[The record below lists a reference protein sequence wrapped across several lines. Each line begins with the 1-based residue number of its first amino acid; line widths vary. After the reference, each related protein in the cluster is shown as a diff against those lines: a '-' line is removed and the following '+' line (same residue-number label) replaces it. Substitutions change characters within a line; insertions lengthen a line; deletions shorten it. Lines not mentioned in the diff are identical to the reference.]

1 MNPQHSSSDNP
12 LETPGAQQMAAW
24 TLRLAQSPGFGRLL
38 AADPHLFALLYASC
52 AAAVT
57 PPEPLAGDDSAAS
70 AADEQLL
77 PTLKDLQRQFG
88 ERTSG
93 RFVRLYLRGTGA
105 FGLIAQ
111 EESAFGD
118 ALRDWAR
125 AAKVEASRFV
135 TPLDDNVDRVA
146 SLLGLTTT
154 EREVLA
160 FQIGRRRPGFLQL
173 FELLM
178 DADRAT
184 AAVLGAALGSSDSE
198 VASALAERGTLA
210 QSGLLSV
217 KERPLGVSGPSHHLS
232 ATLAEPAE
240 GDADLVE
247 RFVKPLL
254 PLPST
259 GSLGRLHEDDRRIL
273 LGVLRGL
280 LPDDRGVHTLVYGP
294 KSVDKRD
301 MMARLLQDEGF
312 RGHAVVTRHVP
323 AGDMPTWTYIAQRHV
338 ERSDTNA
345 VLVVDRAHEALASR
359 PLTGF
364 RFFDFDDDEHVHDDD
379 PERASDEGLTGSRV
393 RCVWITDRA
402 RQLSERNLGA
412 FLFHCEAL
420 PGSRAERRTRVA
432 QVISDFDLSSGLERD
447 LAKYSLLGEQQVRQ
461 AAELARL
468 IVPTEGG
475 EPTSLGGPTSPDEP
489 TSPNERLNA
498 ERERVIKRAVAH
510 SQKVLGRDRTE
521 GLRDSVTSYDLDL
534 LNIAGRFK
542 PRQIIA
548 SLSKRPVGSLCFWGM
563 PGAGKTQL
571 AEHIAV
577 ELDLPIL
584 MRSASELLSMWL
596 GETEQQISKMFA
608 EAQNEGAVLF
618 LDEADSFLRD
628 RTLARA
634 HWEVTQ
640 VNELLQ
646 RMERFE
652 GIFIAATNLMDSLDA
667 AAMRRFTWKLEFGAL
682 RQEQAWSMFCVE
694 SGFDPTAEPERAE
707 ELGQALEAIEDLA
720 PGDFATVKRQ
730 AQMLG
735 EDLSPEAWI
744 EQLAAEAKAKMLGL
758 KRQQLGFA
766 G

>member
-1 MNPQHSSSDNP
+1 MDDRDTQSDNP

-24 TLRLAQSPGFGRLL
+24 TLRLAQSPGFGWLL

-52 AAAVT
+52 AAAVS
-57 PPEPLAGDDSAAS
+57 PPEPLAGESGEAG
-70 AADEQLL
+70 AADEKLL

-93 RFVRLYLRGTGA
+93 RFVRLYLRGSSV
-105 FGLIAQ
+105 FGLIDRDRD
-111 EESAFGD
+111 AFHD
-118 ALRDWAR
+118 ALGEWAR
-125 AAKVEASRFV
+125 TAEVESSRFI
-135 TPLDDNVDRVA
+135 TALDENIDRIA
-146 SLLGLTTT
+146 GLLDLNAT

-160 FQIGRRRPGFLQL
+160 FQIGRVRPGFAQL

-178 DADRAT
+178 GADQAT
-184 AAVLGAALGSSDSE
+184 KAVLGAALAHTESDL
-198 VASALAERGTLA
+198 VSALSEQGVLVR
-210 QSGLLSV
+210 SGLLNV
-217 KERPLGVSGPSHHLS
+217 KERPLRVSGPSSHLI

-240 GDADLVE
+240 DDAALIE
-247 RFVKPLL
+247 RFAKPLT
-254 PLPST
+254 PSPST
-259 GSLGRLHEDDRRIL
+259 GSLGRLHEDDRQIL
-273 LGVLRGL
+273 LGILRKP
-280 LPDDRGVHTLVYGP
+280 LPAGRGVHALVYGP

-301 MMARLLQDEGF
+301 MVARLLQDEAIEA
-312 RGHAVVTRHVP
+312 HAVFTRHVT
-323 AGDMPTWTYIAQRHV
+323 AADMPTWTYIAQRHV
-338 ERSDTNA
+338 ERSSPEA
-345 VLVVDRAHEALASR
+345 VLVVDRAHEALATRSR
-359 PLTGF
+359 SRLHLF
-364 RFFDFDDDEHVHDDD
+364 DFDFDDAELVSDDD

-412 FLFHCEAL
+412 FLFHCEAF
-420 PGSRAERRTRVA
+420 PGSRAERRARVA
-432 QVISDFDLSSGLERD
+432 QVISDFGLSPTLERD
-447 LAKYSLLGEQQVRQ
+447 LAKYSLIGEQQVRQ

-468 IVPTEGG
+468 IVLPD
-475 EPTSLGGPTSPDEP
+475 DEP
-489 TSPNERLNA
+489 GGSMERLGA
-498 ERERVIKRAVAH
+498 EREQVIKRAVAH

-521 GLRDSVTSYDLDL
+521 GIRDSVTSYDLDL
-534 LNIAGRFK
+534 LNIAGRFT
-542 PRQIIA
+542 PQQIIA
-548 SLSKRPVGSLCFWGM
+548 SLRKRPMGSLCFWGI

-608 EAQNEGAVLF
+608 EAENEGALLF

-652 GIFIAATNLMDSLDA
+652 GIFIAATNLMDSIDA
-667 AAMRRFTWKLEFGAL
+667 AAMRRFTWKLEFKAL
-682 RQEQAWSMFCVE
+682 RQEQTWSMFCTE
-694 SGFDPTAEPERAE
+694 SGFDPDAHPERAK
-707 ELGQALEAIEDLA
+707 ELRQALGAIDDLA

-735 EDLSPEAWI
+735 EELSPQSWI

-758 KRQQLGFA
+758 RRQQLGFA
-766 G
+766 S

>member
-1 MNPQHSSSDNP
+1 MNSQHSSLDNP

-24 TLRLAQSPGFGRLL
+24 TLRLAQSPGFGWLL

-52 AAAVT
+52 AAAVP
-57 PPEPLAGDDSAAS
+57 PPEPLAGDDREAS
-70 AADEQLL
+70 AADEKLL
-77 PTLKDLQRQFG
+77 PALKDLQRQFG

-93 RFVRLYLRGTGA
+93 RFVRLYLRGTSA
-105 FGLIAQ
+105 LGLIGRD
-111 EESAFGD
+111 EDAFRN

-125 AAKVEASRFV
+125 AAEVEASRSV
-135 TPLDDNVDRVA
+135 TALDVNVGRITG
-146 SLLGLTTT
+146 LLDLTAA
-154 EREVLA
+154 ERDILA
-160 FQIGRRRPGFLQL
+160 FQIGRSRPGFSQL
-173 FELLM
+173 FELLL

-184 AAVLGAALGSSDSE
+184 KAVLGAALGSSESE
-198 VASALAERGTLA
+198 VVSALSEQGALA
-210 QSGLLSV
+210 RSGLLSV
-217 KERPLGVSGPSHHLS
+217 KERPLRMTGPSHHLS
-232 ATLAEPAE
+232 ATLAEHAE
-240 GDADLVE
+240 DDAEFIE

-254 PLPST
+254 PSPST

-273 LGVLRGL
+273 LGVLRRP
-280 LPDDRGVHTLVYGP
+280 LPDDRGVHALVYGP

-301 MMARLLQDEGF
+301 MMARLLADDGI
-312 RGHAVVTRHVP
+312 RGHAVVTRHVA

-338 ERSDTNA
+338 ERTDRDA
-345 VLVVDRAHEALASR
+345 VLVLDRAHEALASR
-359 PLTGF
+359 PYI
-364 RFFDFDDDEHVHDDD
+364 RFNPFDLDDDDELIHADD
-379 PERASDEGLTGSRV
+379 PERASDEGLTESRV

-412 FLFHCEAL
+412 FLFHCEAF
-420 PGSRAERRTRVA
+420 PGSRAERRARVA
-432 QVISDFDLSSGLERD
+432 QVITDFGLPSSLERD

-468 IVPTEGG
+468 IVLPE
-475 EPTSLGGPTSPDEP
+475 DE
-489 TSPNERLNA
+489 SREESAVRRERLDM

-510 SQKVLGRDRTE
+510 GQKVLGRDRTE
-521 GLRDSVTSYDLDL
+521 GIRDSVTSYDLDL
-534 LNIAGRFK
+534 LNIAGRFG

-548 SLSKRPVGSLCFWGM
+548 ALRERPMGSLCFWGI

-596 GETEQQISKMFA
+596 GDTEQQISKMFA
-608 EAQNEGAVLF
+608 EAQNEGALLF

-652 GIFIAATNLMDSLDA
+652 GIFIAATNLMDSIDA
-667 AAMRRFTWKLEFGAL
+667 AAMRRFTWKLEFKAL
-682 RQEQAWSMFCVE
+682 QREQAWSMFCAE
-694 SGFDPTAEPERAE
+694 SGFNSDSEPERADK
-707 ELGQALEAIEDLA
+707 LGQALNVIDDLA

-730 AQMLG
+730 AQILG
-735 EDLSPEAWI
+735 EELSPEAWI

-758 KRQQLGFA
+758 RRQQLGFA
-766 G
+766 N

>member
-1 MNPQHSSSDNP
+1 MNPQHTSADNP
-12 LETPGAQQMAAW
+12 LETPGTQQMAAW
-24 TLRLAQSPGFGRLL
+24 ALRLAQSPGFGRLL

-52 AAAVT
+52 AAAVA
-57 PPEPLAGDDSAAS
+57 PPELLAGDDGKAG
-70 AADEQLL
+70 AADEKLL

-93 RFVRLYLRGTGA
+93 RFVRLYLRGTSV
-105 FGLIAQ
+105 FGLIDCDEGAFRNGLREWAQ
-111 EESAFGD
+111 
-118 ALRDWAR
+118 
-125 AAKVEASRFV
+125 AAEVEASRFI
-135 TPLDDNVDRVA
+135 TAMDENVSRI
-146 SLLGLTTT
+146 SRLLNLTTT
-154 EREVLA
+154 ERDVLA
-160 FQIGRRRPGFLQL
+160 FQIGRSRPGFSQL

-184 AAVLGAALGSSDSE
+184 KAVLGAALGRPEAE
-198 VASALAERGTLA
+198 VISALSEQGTLA
-210 QSGLLSV
+210 RSGLLNV
-217 KERPLGVSGPSHHLS
+217 KERPLRVSGPSQLLS
-232 ATLAEPAE
+232 ATLAERAE
-240 GDADLVE
+240 EDGELLD

-254 PLPST
+254 PAPST
-259 GSLGRLHEDDRRIL
+259 GSLGRLHDDDRQIL
-273 LGVLRGL
+273 LGVLRKP
-280 LPDDRGVHTLVYGP
+280 LPADHGVHALVYGP

-301 MMARLLQDEGF
+301 MMARLLGEDGI
-312 RGHAVVTRHVP
+312 RGHAVVTRHVA

-338 ERSDTNA
+338 ERSHPDA

-359 PLTGF
+359 ART
-364 RFFDFDDDEHVHDDD
+364 RFNLFDLDDELIYDDD
-379 PERASDEGLTGSRV
+379 PERASDEGLTESRV

-412 FLFHCEAL
+412 FLFHCEAF
-420 PGSRAERRTRVA
+420 PGSRAERRARVA
-432 QVISDFDLSSGLERD
+432 QVIADFGLSSRLERD

-461 AAELARL
+461 AAELSRL
-468 IVPTEGG
+468 VVLEDDELREG
-475 EPTSLGGPTSPDEP
+475 PVTDR
-489 TSPNERLNA
+489 ERLHR

-534 LNIAGRFK
+534 LNIAGRFS
-542 PRQIIA
+542 PQQIITA
-548 SLSKRPVGSLCFWGM
+548 LSERPKGSLCFWGL

-608 EAQNEGAVLF
+608 EAENEGALLF

-652 GIFIAATNLMDSLDA
+652 GIFIAATNLMDSIDA
-667 AAMRRFTWKLEFGAL
+667 AAMRRFTWKLEFKSL
-682 RQEQAWSMFCVE
+682 RPDQAWSMFCTE
-694 SGFDPTAEPERAE
+694 SRFDPNTEPERAE
-707 ELGQALEAIEDLA
+707 DLRQALDAIDDLA

-730 AQMLG
+730 AQVLG
-735 EDLSPEAWI
+735 EKLSPDAWI

-758 KRQQLGFA
+758 RRQQVGFA
-766 G
+766 S

>member
-1 MNPQHSSSDNP
+1 MPPQHGPSDNP

-24 TLRLAQSPGFGRLL
+24 TLRLAQSPGFGWLL

-52 AAAVT
+52 AAAVS
-57 PPEPLAGDDSAAS
+57 PPGPLAGESCEEG
-70 AADEQLL
+70 AADEKLL

-93 RFVRLYLRGTGA
+93 RFVRLYLRGTSV
-105 FGLIAQ
+105 FGVIGRDQ
-111 EESAFGD
+111 SAFRN

-125 AAKVEASRFV
+125 TAEVEASRFI
-135 TPLDDNVDRVA
+135 TALDENIDHIA
-146 SLLGLTTT
+146 GLLDLNTA
-154 EREVLA
+154 EHEVLA
-160 FQIGRRRPGFLQL
+160 FQIGRARPGFSQL

-178 DADRAT
+178 GADQAT
-184 AAVLGAALGSSDSE
+184 KAVLGAALGHSESE
-198 VASALAERGTLA
+198 VASALSEQGALVR
-210 QSGLLSV
+210 SGLLNV
-217 KERPLGVSGPSHHLS
+217 KERPLRVQGPSSHLS
-232 ATLAEPAE
+232 ATLAEQAE
-240 GDADLVE
+240 DDAALVE
-247 RFVKPLL
+247 RFVKPLR
-254 PLPST
+254 PSPST
-259 GSLGRLHEDDRRIL
+259 GSLGRLHEDDRQIL
-273 LGVLRGL
+273 LGLLRQP
-280 LPDDRGVHTLVYGP
+280 LPAGRGVHALVYGP
-294 KSVDKRD
+294 KTVDKRD
-301 MMARLLQDEGF
+301 MMARLLQDEGIE
-312 RGHAVVTRHVP
+312 GHAIVTKHVA

-338 ERSDTNA
+338 KRSSPDA

-359 PLTGF
+359 PRTMLHL
-364 RFFDFDDDEHVHDDD
+364 FDLDDAELAYDDD
-379 PERASDEGLTGSRV
+379 PERASDEGLTGSSV

-432 QVISDFDLSSGLERD
+432 QVISDFGLSSHLEHD

-468 IVPTEGG
+468 IVLADG
-475 EPTSLGGPTSPDEP
+475 ESHNESDMRR
-489 TSPNERLNA
+489 ERLDA
-498 ERERVIKRAVAH
+498 EREQVIKRAVAH

-521 GLRDSVTSYDLDL
+521 GIRDSVTGYDLEL
-534 LNIAGRFK
+534 LNIAGRFM
-542 PRQIIA
+542 PQQIIA
-548 SLSKRPVGSLCFWGM
+548 SLRKRPAGSLCFWGI

-571 AEHIAV
+571 AEHIAI
-577 ELDLPIL
+577 ELDVPIL

-608 EAQNEGAVLF
+608 EAENEGALLF

-652 GIFIAATNLMDSLDA
+652 GIFIAATNLMDSIDA
-667 AAMRRFTWKLEFGAL
+667 AAMRRFTWKLEFKAL
-682 RQEQAWSMFCVE
+682 RQEQAWSMFCRE
-694 SGFDPTAEPERAE
+694 SGFDPNANPAHAD
-707 ELGQALEAIEDLA
+707 ELRQALGAIDDLA

-735 EDLSPEAWI
+735 EGLSAESWM

-758 KRQQLGFA
+758 RRQQLGFA
-766 G
+766 S

>member
-1 MNPQHSSSDNP
+1 MNPSHSSSDNP
-12 LETPGAQQMAAW
+12 LETPGVQQMAAW

-52 AAAVT
+52 AAAVA
-57 PPEPLAGDDSAAS
+57 PPEALAGDDREAS
-70 AADEQLL
+70 AADEKLL

-93 RFVRLYLRGTGA
+93 RFVRLYLRGTSA
-105 FGLIAQ
+105 FGLIDRDAGT
-111 EESAFGD
+111 FGT
-118 ALRDWAR
+118 ALRDWEQTAE
-125 AAKVEASRFV
+125 VEASRFI
-135 TPLDDNVDRVA
+135 TPLDENVGRIA
-146 SLLGLTTT
+146 TLLDLTTT
-154 EREVLA
+154 ERDVLA
-160 FQIGRRRPGFLQL
+160 FQIGRSRPGFSQL

-184 AAVLGAALGSSDSE
+184 KAVLGAALRSSESE
-198 VASALAERGTLA
+198 VVSALSEQGTLA
-210 QSGLLSV
+210 RSGLLSV
-217 KERPLGVSGPSHHLS
+217 KERPLRVTGPSHHLS

-240 GDADLVE
+240 EDVGFIE

-254 PLPST
+254 PSPST
-259 GSLGRLHEDDRRIL
+259 RSLGRLHEDDRRIL
-273 LGVLRGL
+273 LGFLCRP
-280 LPDDRGVHTLVYGP
+280 LPADRGVHSLVYGP

-301 MMARLLQDEGF
+301 MMARLLGEEGISV
-312 RGHAVVTRHVP
+312 HAVVTRHVT

-338 ERSDTNA
+338 ERSRPDA
-345 VLVVDRAHEALASR
+345 VLIVDRAHEALASR
-359 PLTGF
+359 PRT
-364 RFFDFDDDEHVHDDD
+364 RFHLFDLDDDELVYDDD
-379 PERASDEGLTGSRV
+379 PERASDEGLTESRV

-412 FLFHCEAL
+412 FLFHCEAF
-420 PGSRAERRTRVA
+420 PGSRAERRARVA
-432 QVISDFDLSSGLERD
+432 QVISDFGLSSRLERD

-468 IVPTEGG
+468 TVLPD
-475 EPTSLGGPTSPDEP
+475 DEP
-489 TSPNERLNA
+489 
-498 ERERVIKRAVAH
+498 
-510 SQKVLGRDRTE
+510 Q
-521 GLRDSVTSYDLDL
+521 
-534 LNIAGRFK
+534 
-542 PRQIIA
+542 QIIA
-548 SLSKRPVGSLCFWGM
+548 ALRERPRGSLCFWGM

-596 GETEQQISKMFA
+596 GETEQQISTMFA
-608 EAQNEGAVLF
+608 EAQNEGALLF

-646 RMERFE
+646 RTERFE
-652 GIFIAATNLMDSLDA
+652 GIFIAATNLMDSIDA
-667 AAMRRFTWKLEFGAL
+667 AAMRRFTWKLEFKAL
-682 RQEQAWSMFCVE
+682 RREQAWSMFCAE
-694 SGFDPTAEPERAE
+694 SGFDPSSESQRADK
-707 ELGQALEAIEDLA
+707 LGQALNAIEDLA

-735 EDLSPEAWI
+735 EELSPDAWI
-744 EQLAAEAKAKMLGL
+744 EQLEAEAKAKMLGL
-758 KRQQLGFA
+758 RRQQLGF
-766 G
+766 GS

>member
-1 MNPQHSSSDNP
+1 MSPQHSSSDNP

-24 TLRLAQSPGFGRLL
+24 TLRMAQSPGFGWLL

-52 AAAVT
+52 AAAVP
-57 PPEPLAGDDSAAS
+57 PPEPLAGDDRDAS
-70 AADEQLL
+70 ATDEKLL

-93 RFVRLYLRGTGA
+93 RFVRLYLRA
-105 FGLIAQ
+105 SSVFGLIDRDQ
-111 EESAFGD
+111 GAFRD
-118 ALRDWAR
+118 ALRDWT
-125 AAKVEASRFV
+125 AAAEVEASRFV
-135 TPLDDNVDRVA
+135 TSLDQNVGRIA
-146 SLLGLTTT
+146 SLLQLTTT
-154 EREVLA
+154 ERDVLA
-160 FQIGRRRPGFLQL
+160 FQIGRCRPGFSQL

-178 DADRAT
+178 DAGRAT
-184 AAVLGAALGSSDSE
+184 TAILGTALCSAESE
-198 VASALAERGTLA
+198 VLSALSEQGTLA
-210 QSGLLSV
+210 RSGLLSV
-217 KERPLGVSGPSHHLS
+217 KERPLQVSGPSHHLN
-232 ATLAEPAE
+232 ATLAERAE
-240 GDADLVE
+240 EDGEFVE
-247 RFVKPLL
+247 RFVKPLV
-254 PLPST
+254 PSPST
-259 GSLGRLHEDDRRIL
+259 GSLGRLHEDDKRIL
-273 LGVLRGL
+273 LGVLRKP
-280 LPDDRGVHTLVYGP
+280 LPVDRGVHTLVYGP

-301 MMARLLQDEGF
+301 MIARLLQDEGF
-312 RGHAVVTRHVP
+312 CGHAVVTRHVA

-338 ERSDTNA
+338 ERSNPDA
-345 VLVVDRAHEALASR
+345 VLVVDRAHDALASR
-359 PLTGF
+359 RPTGF
-364 RFFDFDDDEHVHDDD
+364 HLFDFDDEELVPGDD

-412 FLFHCEAL
+412 FLFHCEAF

-432 QVISDFDLSSGLERD
+432 QVIADFGLSSRLERD

-468 IVPTEGG
+468 IVLTDDE
-475 EPTSLGGPTSPDEP
+475 LRDEP
-489 TSPNERLNA
+489 PSSRERRDA
-498 ERERVIKRAVAH
+498 ERERVIRRAVAH

-521 GLRDSVTSYDLDL
+521 GIRDSVTSYDLDL
-534 LNIAGRFK
+534 LNIAGRFA
-542 PRQIIA
+542 PQQIIA
-548 SLSKRPVGSLCFWGM
+548 ALSTRPMGSLCFWGM

-596 GETEQQISKMFA
+596 GETEQHISKMFA

-667 AAMRRFTWKLEFGAL
+667 AAMRRFTWKLEFQAL
-682 RQEQAWSMFCVE
+682 RPEQAWSMFCTE
-694 SGFDPTAEPERAE
+694 SRFDPTKEPERAG
-707 ELGQALEAIEDLA
+707 ELRQELDAIDDLA

-735 EDLSPEAWI
+735 QELSPEAWI

-758 KRQQLGFA
+758 RRQQLGFA
-766 G
+766 T

>member
-52 AAAVT
+52 AAAV
-57 PPEPLAGDDSAAS
+57 PAPEPLAGDDREAS
-70 AADEQLL
+70 AADEKLL
-77 PTLKDLQRQFG
+77 PALKDLQRQFG

-93 RFVRLYLRGTGA
+93 RFVRLYLRGTSA
-105 FGLIAQ
+105 FGLI
-111 EESAFGD
+111 ERDEGAFRN
-118 ALRDWAR
+118 AMRDWAQ
-125 AAKVEASRFV
+125 AAEVEASRFI
-135 TPLDDNVDRVA
+135 TALDENVGRIA
-146 SLLGLTTT
+146 GLLDLTTA
-154 EREVLA
+154 ERDVLA
-160 FQIGRRRPGFLQL
+160 FQIGRSRPGFSQL

-184 AAVLGAALGSSDSE
+184 KAVLGAALGTSESE
-198 VASALAERGTLA
+198 VVSALSEQGTLA
-210 QSGLLSV
+210 RSGLLNV
-217 KERPLGVSGPSHHLS
+217 KERPLRVTGPSHHLS
-232 ATLAEPAE
+232 ATLAEHAE
-240 GDADLVE
+240 EDAELVE

-254 PLPST
+254 PSPST
-259 GSLGRLHEDDRRIL
+259 RSLGRLHEHDRRIL
-273 LGVLRGL
+273 LGVLRKPL
-280 LPDDRGVHTLVYGP
+280 LADRGVHTLVYGP

-301 MMARLLQDEGF
+301 MMARLLGDEGIG
-312 RGHAVVTRHVP
+312 GHAVVTRHVP
-323 AGDMPTWTYIAQRHV
+323 AGDMPTWTYIAQRHI
-338 ERSDTNA
+338 ERSGPDA

-359 PLTGF
+359 PRT
-364 RFFDFDDDEHVHDDD
+364 RFHLFDLDDELVHDDD
-379 PERASDEGLTGSRV
+379 PERASDEGLTESRV

-412 FLFHCEAL
+412 FLFHCEAF
-420 PGSRAERRTRVA
+420 PGSRAERRARVA
-432 QVISDFDLSSGLERD
+432 QVISDFGLSSQLERD

-468 IVPTEGG
+468 IVLVDDEC
-475 EPTSLGGPTSPDEP
+475 SDEP
-489 TSPNERLNA
+489 AARRERLGP
-498 ERERVIKRAVAH
+498 EHERVIKRAVAH

-521 GLRDSVTSYDLDL
+521 GIRDSVTSYDLDL
-534 LNIAGRFK
+534 LNIAGRFT
-542 PRQIIA
+542 PRQIIGA
-548 SLSKRPVGSLCFWGM
+548 LSERPMGSLCFWGM

-608 EAQNEGAVLF
+608 EAQNEGALLF

-652 GIFIAATNLMDSLDA
+652 GIFIAATNLMDSIDA
-667 AAMRRFTWKLEFGAL
+667 AAMRRFTWKLEFKAL
-682 RQEQAWSMFCVE
+682 RREQAWSMFCRE
-694 SGFDPTAEPERAE
+694 SGFDPTSEPDRAD
-707 ELGQALEAIEDLA
+707 ELEQALNAIDDLA
-720 PGDFATVKRQ
+720 PGDFATVRRQ
-730 AQMLG
+730 AQILG
-735 EDLSPEAWI
+735 EELPPEAWI

-758 KRQQLGFA
+758 RRQQVGF
-766 G
+766 GS

>member
-1 MNPQHSSSDNP
+1 MNPQHSSTENP

-52 AAAVT
+52 AAAV
-57 PPEPLAGDDSAAS
+57 PAPEPLAGDDREAS
-70 AADEQLL
+70 AADDKLL

-93 RFVRLYLRGTGA
+93 RFVRLYLRGTSA
-105 FGLIAQ
+105 FGLIDRD
-111 EESAFGD
+111 EGAFRN
-118 ALRDWAR
+118 ALRDWAQ
-125 AAKVEASRFV
+125 AAEVDASRFI
-135 TPLDDNVDRVA
+135 TALDENVGRIA
-146 SLLGLTTT
+146 GLLDLTAA
-154 EREVLA
+154 ERDVLT
-160 FQIGRRRPGFLQL
+160 FQIGRSRPGFSQL

-184 AAVLGAALGSSDSE
+184 KAVLGAALGSSESE
-198 VASALAERGTLA
+198 VVSALSEQGTLA
-210 QSGLLSV
+210 RSGLLNV
-217 KERPLGVSGPSHHLS
+217 KERPLRVTGPSHHLS
-232 ATLAEPAE
+232 ATLAERAE
-240 GDADLVE
+240 EDAELVE
-247 RFVKPLL
+247 RFVKPLVL
-254 PLPST
+254 SPST
-259 GSLGRLHEDDRRIL
+259 RSLGRLHEHDRRIL
-273 LGVLRGL
+273 LGVLSEP
-280 LPDDRGVHTLVYGP
+280 LPTDRGVHTLVYGP

-301 MMARLLQDEGF
+301 MMARLLSDEGIS
-312 RGHAVVTRHVP
+312 GHAVVTRHVP
-323 AGDMPTWTYIAQRHV
+323 AGDMPTWTYIAQRHI
-338 ERSDTNA
+338 ERSSPHA

-359 PLTGF
+359 PRT
-364 RFFDFDDDEHVHDDD
+364 RFHLFDLDDDDLVHDDD
-379 PERASDEGLTGSRV
+379 PERASDEGLTESRV
-393 RCVWITDRA
+393 RCVWLTDRA

-412 FLFHCEAL
+412 FLFHCEAF
-420 PGSRAERRTRVA
+420 PGSRAERRARVA
-432 QVISDFDLSSGLERD
+432 QVISDFGLSSQLERD

-468 IVPTEGG
+468 IVLPDDE
-475 EPTSLGGPTSPDEP
+475 LRDEP
-489 TSPNERLNA
+489 ATRRERLDT

-521 GLRDSVTSYDLDL
+521 GIRDSVTSYDLDL
-534 LNIAGRFK
+534 LNIAGRFT
-542 PRQIIA
+542 PRQIIGA
-548 SLSKRPVGSLCFWGM
+548 LSERPMGSLCFWGM

-596 GETEQQISKMFA
+596 GETEQHISKMFA
-608 EAQNEGAVLF
+608 EAQNEGALLF

-652 GIFIAATNLMDSLDA
+652 GIFIAATNLMDSIDA
-667 AAMRRFTWKLEFGAL
+667 AAMRRFTWKLEFKAL
-682 RQEQAWSMFCVE
+682 RREQAWSMFCRE
-694 SGFDPTAEPERAE
+694 SGFDPNSEPDRAE
-707 ELGQALEAIEDLA
+707 ELEQALNAVDDLA
-720 PGDFATVKRQ
+720 PGDFATVRRQ
-730 AQMLG
+730 AQILG
-735 EDLSPEAWI
+735 EELSPEAWI

-758 KRQQLGFA
+758 RRQQLGFA

>member
-24 TLRLAQSPGFGRLL
+24 TLRLAQSPGFGWLL

-52 AAAVT
+52 AAAV
-57 PPEPLAGDDSAAS
+57 PPPHPLAGSGDREAS
-70 AADEQLL
+70 AADEKLL

-93 RFVRLYLRGTGA
+93 RFVRLYLCGTSV
-105 FGLIAQ
+105 FGLID
-111 EESAFGD
+111 EDEGAFRN
-118 ALRDWAR
+118 ALRDWGR
-125 AAKVEASRFV
+125 AAEVEASRFI
-135 TPLDDNVDRVA
+135 TALDANVGRIA
-146 SLLGLTTT
+146 GLLDLNTT
-154 EREVLA
+154 ERDVLA
-160 FQIGRRRPGFLQL
+160 FQIGRSRPGFSQL

-178 DADRAT
+178 DADHAT
-184 AAVLGAALGSSDSE
+184 KAVVGAALGSSESE
-198 VASALAERGTLA
+198 VILALSEQGALAR
-210 QSGLLSV
+210 SGLLNV
-217 KERPLGVSGPSHHLS
+217 KQRPLRVSGPSHHLS

-240 GDADLVE
+240 EDRELVE

-254 PLPST
+254 PAPST
-259 GSLGRLHEDDRRIL
+259 GSLGRLHEDDRQIL
-273 LGVLRGL
+273 LGVLCKP
-280 LPDDRGVHTLVYGP
+280 LPVDRGVHTLVYGP

-301 MMARLLQDEGF
+301 MVTRLLGDEGI
-312 RGHAVVTRHVP
+312 RGHAVATRHVA

-338 ERSDTNA
+338 ERSDPEA

-359 PLTGF
+359 PRTMF
-364 RFFDFDDDEHVHDDD
+364 NFFDFDEEPVHDDD
-379 PERASDEGLTGSRV
+379 PELASDKGLMESRV

-412 FLFHCEAL
+412 FLFHCEAF
-420 PGSRAERRTRVA
+420 PGSRAERRARVA
-432 QVISDFDLSSGLERD
+432 QVISDFGLSSRLERD

-468 IVPTEGG
+468 IALSDDEVRD
-475 EPTSLGGPTSPDEP
+475 DEP
-489 TSPNERLNA
+489 ATHREPLDA
-498 ERERVIKRAVAH
+498 DRERVIKRAVAH

-521 GLRDSVTSYDLDL
+521 GIRDSVTSYDLDL
-534 LNIAGRFK
+534 LNIAGRFT

-548 SLSKRPVGSLCFWGM
+548 ALSERTTGSLCFWGI

-608 EAQNEGAVLF
+608 EAENEGALLF

-652 GIFIAATNLMDSLDA
+652 GIFIAATNLMDSIDA
-667 AAMRRFTWKLEFGAL
+667 AAMRRFTWKLEFKAL
-682 RQEQAWSMFCVE
+682 RQEQAWSMFCTE
-694 SGFDPTAEPERAE
+694 SGFDRNTEPERAD
-707 ELGQALEAIEDLA
+707 ELKQALAAIDDLA

-735 EDLSPEAWI
+735 EELSPQAWI

-758 KRQQLGFA
+758 RRQQLGFA
-766 G
+766 S

>member
-1 MNPQHSSSDNP
+1 MCPQHNPSDNP

-24 TLRLAQSPGFGRLL
+24 TLRLAQSPGFGWLL

-52 AAAVT
+52 AAAT
-57 PPEPLAGDDSAAS
+57 SPPGPLAGENCEEG
-70 AADEQLL
+70 AADEKLL

-93 RFVRLYLRGTGA
+93 RFVRLYLRGTSV
-105 FGLIAQ
+105 FGVIGRDQ
-111 EESAFGD
+111 GSFRN

-125 AAKVEASRFV
+125 VAEVEASRSITV
-135 TPLDDNVDRVA
+135 LDENIDRIA
-146 SLLGLTTT
+146 GLLDLNTM

-160 FQIGRRRPGFLQL
+160 FQIGRARPGFSQL

-178 DADRAT
+178 GADQAT
-184 AAVLGAALGSSDSE
+184 KAVLGAALGHSESE
-198 VASALAERGTLA
+198 VVSALSEQGALVR
-210 QSGLLSV
+210 SGLLNV
-217 KERPLGVSGPSHHLS
+217 KERPLRVQGPSSHLS
-232 ATLAEPAE
+232 ATLAEHAE
-240 GDADLVE
+240 DDAALVE
-247 RFVKPLL
+247 RFVEPLCL
-254 PLPST
+254 SPST
-259 GSLGRLHEDDRRIL
+259 GSLGRLHDDDRQIL
-273 LGVLRGL
+273 FGL
-280 LPDDRGVHTLVYGP
+280 LRKPLPAGRGVHALVYGP
-294 KSVDKRD
+294 KTVDKRD
-301 MMARLLQDEGF
+301 MMARLLQSEGVE
-312 RGHAVVTRHVP
+312 GHAVVTRHVA

-338 ERSDTNA
+338 ERSSPDA

-359 PLTGF
+359 PRTMLHL
-364 RFFDFDDDEHVHDDD
+364 FDLDDAELAYGDD

-420 PGSRAERRTRVA
+420 PGSRAERRARVA
-432 QVISDFDLSSGLERD
+432 QVISDFGLSSRLERD

-468 IVPTEGG
+468 IV
-475 EPTSLGGPTSPDEP
+475 LADDEP
-489 TSPNERLNA
+489 GRHRERLDA
-498 ERERVIKRAVAH
+498 EREQVIKRAVAH

-521 GLRDSVTSYDLDL
+521 GIRDSVTGYDLKL
-534 LNIAGRFK
+534 LNIGGRFT
-542 PRQIIA
+542 PQQIIA
-548 SLSKRPVGSLCFWGM
+548 SLRKRPVGSLCFWGI

-577 ELDLPIL
+577 ELDMPIL

-608 EAQNEGAVLF
+608 EAENEGALLF

-652 GIFIAATNLMDSLDA
+652 GIFIAATNLMDSIDA
-667 AAMRRFTWKLEFGAL
+667 AAMRRFTWKLEFKAL
-682 RQEQAWSMFCVE
+682 RQEQAWSMFCRE
-694 SGFDPTAEPERAE
+694 SGLDPNANPAHAE
-707 ELGQALEAIEDLA
+707 ELRQALGAIDDLA

-735 EDLSPEAWI
+735 EELSAESWI

-766 G
+766 S

>member
-1 MNPQHSSSDNP
+1 MCPQQNPSDNP

-24 TLRLAQSPGFGRLL
+24 TLRLAQSPGFGWLL

-52 AAAVT
+52 AAAT
-57 PPEPLAGDDSAAS
+57 SPPGPLAGENYEEG
-70 AADEQLL
+70 AADEKLL

-93 RFVRLYLRGTGA
+93 RFVRLYLRGTNV
-105 FGLIAQ
+105 FGVIGRDQ
-111 EESAFGD
+111 DSFRN

-125 AAKVEASRFV
+125 VAEVEASRSI
-135 TPLDDNVDRVA
+135 TALDENIDRIA
-146 SLLGLTTT
+146 RLLGLNTT
-154 EREVLA
+154 ERDVLT
-160 FQIGRRRPGFLQL
+160 FQIGRARPGFSQL

-178 DADRAT
+178 GADQAT
-184 AAVLGAALGSSDSE
+184 KAVLGATLGHSESE
-198 VASALAERGTLA
+198 VASALSEQGALVR
-210 QSGLLSV
+210 SGLLNV
-217 KERPLGVSGPSHHLS
+217 KERPLRVQGPSSHLG
-232 ATLAEPAE
+232 ATLAEHAE
-240 GDADLVE
+240 DYASLVE
-247 RFVKPLL
+247 RFVKPLCL
-254 PLPST
+254 SPST
-259 GSLGRLHEDDRRIL
+259 GSLGRLHEDDRQIL
-273 LGVLRGL
+273 FGL
-280 LPDDRGVHTLVYGP
+280 LRKPLPAGGGVHALVYGP
-294 KSVDKRD
+294 KTVDKRD
-301 MMARLLQDEGF
+301 MMARLLQGEGVE
-312 RGHAVVTRHVP
+312 GHAVVTRHV
-323 AGDMPTWTYIAQRHV
+323 ATGDMPTWTYIAQRHV
-338 ERSDTNA
+338 ERSSPDA

-359 PLTGF
+359 PRTMLHL
-364 RFFDFDDDEHVHDDD
+364 FDLDDDELAFGDD

-420 PGSRAERRTRVA
+420 PGSRAERRARVA
-432 QVISDFDLSSGLERD
+432 QVISDFGLSSRLERD

-468 IVPTEGG
+468 IVF
-475 EPTSLGGPTSPDEP
+475 PDDE
-489 TSPNERLNA
+489 SGRHRERLDA
-498 ERERVIKRAVAH
+498 EREQVIKRAVAH

-521 GLRDSVTSYDLDL
+521 GIRDSVTGYDLEL
-534 LNIAGRFK
+534 LNIGGRFT
-542 PRQIIA
+542 PQQIIA
-548 SLSKRPVGSLCFWGM
+548 SLRKRPVGSLCFWGI

-577 ELDLPIL
+577 ELDMPIL

-608 EAQNEGAVLF
+608 EAENEGALLF

-646 RMERFE
+646 RMERFD
-652 GIFIAATNLMDSLDA
+652 GIFIAATNLMDSIDA
-667 AAMRRFTWKLEFGAL
+667 AAMRRFTWKLEFKAL
-682 RQEQAWSMFCVE
+682 RREQAWSMFCRE
-694 SGFDPTAEPERAE
+694 SGLDPNANPAHTD
-707 ELGQALEAIEDLA
+707 ELRQALGAIDNLA

-735 EDLSPEAWI
+735 EEISAESWI

-758 KRQQLGFA
+758 RRQQLGFA
-766 G
+766 S

>member
-24 TLRLAQSPGFGRLL
+24 TLRLAQSPGFGWLL

-52 AAAVT
+52 AAAVS
-57 PPEPLAGDDSAAS
+57 PPEPLAGDDREANAT
-70 AADEQLL
+70 DEKLL

-93 RFVRLYLRGTGA
+93 RFVRLYLRGTSV
-105 FGLIAQ
+105 FGLIDRD
-111 EESAFGD
+111 EGAFRN
-118 ALRDWAR
+118 ALRAWVQ
-125 AAKVEASRFV
+125 AAQMEASRFI
-135 TPLDDNVDRVA
+135 TALDENVGRIA
-146 SLLGLTTT
+146 GLLDLTTT
-154 EREVLA
+154 ERDVLA
-160 FQIGRRRPGFLQL
+160 FQIGRSRPGFSQL

-178 DADRAT
+178 DADHAT
-184 AAVLGAALGSSDSE
+184 KAVLGTALGSPESE
-198 VASALAERGTLA
+198 VVSALAEQGTLVR
-210 QSGLLSV
+210 SGLLNV
-217 KERPLGVSGPSHHLS
+217 KERPLRVSGPSHHLS
-232 ATLAEPAE
+232 ATLAERAE
-240 GDADLVE
+240 EDDELVE
-247 RFVKPLL
+247 RFVKPLS
-254 PLPST
+254 PSPST
-259 GSLGRLHEDDRRIL
+259 GSLGRLHEDDKRIL
-273 LGVLRGL
+273 LGVLRGP
-280 LPDDRGVHTLVYGP
+280 LPVDRGVHTLVYGP

-301 MMARLLQDEGF
+301 MMARLLGDEGF
-312 RGHAVVTRHVP
+312 HGHAVVTRHVT

-338 ERSDTNA
+338 ERSDPDA

-359 PLTGF
+359 PRT
-364 RFFDFDDDEHVHDDD
+364 RFHLFDFHDEELVHDDD
-379 PERASDEGLTGSRV
+379 PERASDEGLTESRV
-393 RCVWITDRA
+393 RCVWIIDRA

-412 FLFHCEAL
+412 FLFHCEAF
-420 PGSRAERRTRVA
+420 PGSRAERRARVA
-432 QVISDFDLSSGLERD
+432 QVISDFGLSSRLERD

-468 IVPTEGG
+468 IA
-475 EPTSLGGPTSPDEP
+475 LADDESRDES
-489 TSPNERLNA
+489 TARRELDA
-498 ERERVIKRAVAH
+498 KRERVIKRAVAH

-521 GLRDSVTSYDLDL
+521 GIRDSVTSYNLDL
-534 LNIAGRFK
+534 LNIAGRFT
-542 PRQIIA
+542 PRHIIA
-548 SLSKRPVGSLCFWGM
+548 ALSERPMGSLCFWGI

-608 EAQNEGAVLF
+608 EAQNEGALLF

-646 RMERFE
+646 WMERFE
-652 GIFIAATNLMDSLDA
+652 GIFIAATNLMDSIDA
-667 AAMRRFTWKLEFGAL
+667 AAMRRFTWKLEFKAL
-682 RQEQAWSMFCVE
+682 RREQAWSMFCME
-694 SGFDPTAEPERAE
+694 SGWDPNTEPERANE
-707 ELGQALEAIEDLA
+707 FRQALDAIDNLA

-730 AQMLG
+730 AQALG
-735 EDLSPEAWI
+735 EELSPEAWI

-758 KRQQLGFA
+758 RRQQLGFA
-766 G
+766 S

>member
-1 MNPQHSSSDNP
+1 
-12 LETPGAQQMAAW
+12 
-24 TLRLAQSPGFGRLL
+24 
-38 AADPHLFALLYASC
+38 
-52 AAAVT
+52 
-57 PPEPLAGDDSAAS
+57 
-70 AADEQLL
+70 
-77 PTLKDLQRQFG
+77 
-88 ERTSG
+88 
-93 RFVRLYLRGTGA
+93 
-105 FGLIAQ
+105 
-111 EESAFGD
+111 
-118 ALRDWAR
+118 
-125 AAKVEASRFV
+125 
-135 TPLDDNVDRVA
+135 
-146 SLLGLTTT
+146 
-154 EREVLA
+154 
-160 FQIGRRRPGFLQL
+160 
-173 FELLM
+173 M

-184 AAVLGAALGSSDSE
+184 AAVLGAALGSPDSE
-198 VASALAERGTLA
+198 VASVLAERGTLA
-210 QSGLLSV
+210 RSGLLSV

-240 GDADLVE
+240 GDAELVE

-254 PLPST
+254 PSPST

-273 LGVLRGL
+273 LGVLREP
-280 LPDDRGVHTLVYGP
+280 LPDDRGVHALVYGP

-338 ERSDTNA
+338 ERSDPDA

-364 RFFDFDDDEHVHDDD
+364 RFFDFDDDELVQDDD

-412 FLFHCEAL
+412 FLFHCEAF
-420 PGSRAERRTRVA
+420 PGSRAERRMRVA

-468 IVPTEGG
+468 IVPTEGD
-475 EPTSLGGPTSPDEP
+475 GPTSPDE
-489 TSPNERLNA
+489 RLDA

-534 LNIAGRFK
+534 LNIAGRFA

-548 SLSKRPVGSLCFWGM
+548 SLRKHPVGSLCFWGI

-608 EAQNEGAVLF
+608 EAHNEGAVLF

-682 RQEQAWSMFCVE
+682 RREQAWSMFCVE
-694 SGFDPTAEPERAE
+694 SGFDPTAEPEHAE
-707 ELGQALEAIEDLA
+707 ELGRALEAIEDLA

-735 EDLSPEAWI
+735 EELSPAAWI

>member
-1 MNPQHSSSDNP
+1 MNSKHTSSENP

-24 TLRLAQSPGFGRLL
+24 TLRLAQSPGFGWLL

-52 AAAVT
+52 AAAVS
-57 PPEPLAGDDSAAS
+57 PPEQLAGDDREVSAG
-70 AADEQLL
+70 DDKLL

-93 RFVRLYLRGTGA
+93 RFVRLYLRATSV
-105 FGLIAQ
+105 FGLIERDEA
-111 EESAFGD
+111 AFRN
-118 ALRDWAR
+118 ALREWAQM
-125 AAKVEASRFV
+125 ADVEASRFV
-135 TPLDDNVDRVA
+135 TALDENAGRIA
-146 SLLGLTTT
+146 ELLGLTAT
-154 EREVLA
+154 ERDVLA
-160 FQIGRRRPGFLQL
+160 FQIGRSRPGFSQL
-173 FELLM
+173 FDLLM

-184 AAVLGAALGSSDSE
+184 KAVLGAALGRPDSD
-198 VASALAERGTLA
+198 VVSALSEQGTLA
-210 QSGLLSV
+210 CSGLLSV
-217 KERPLGVSGPSHHLS
+217 KERPLRVSGPSRHLS

-240 GDADLVE
+240 TEDELIE

-254 PLPST
+254 PSPST
-259 GSLGRLHEDDRRIL
+259 GSLGRLHEDDRQIL
-273 LGVLRGL
+273 LGVLRKP
-280 LPDDRGVHTLVYGP
+280 LPADRGVHTLVYGP

-301 MMARLLQDEGF
+301 MMARLLEDEKIH
-312 RGHAVVTRHVP
+312 GHAVVTRHV
-323 AGDMPTWTYIAQRHV
+323 ASADLPTWTYIAQRHI
-338 ERSDTNA
+338 ERSDPDA

-359 PLTGF
+359 PNTLF
-364 RFFDFDDDEHVHDDD
+364 HLFDFDDEFAPDED
-379 PERASDEGLTGSRV
+379 PELASDEGLTESRV

-412 FLFHCEAL
+412 FLFHCEAF
-420 PGSRAERRTRVA
+420 PGSRAERRARVA
-432 QVISDFDLSSGLERD
+432 QVVTDFGLSSRLERD

-468 IVPTEGG
+468 IGLRGDESSAEHTPNG
-475 EPTSLGGPTSPDEP
+475 EQLDP
-489 TSPNERLNA
+489 

-534 LNIAGRFK
+534 LNIAGRFA
-542 PRQIIA
+542 PQQIIA
-548 SLSKRPVGSLCFWGM
+548 ALRERPIGSLCFWGL

-596 GETEQQISKMFA
+596 GETEQHISKMFA
-608 EAQNEGAVLF
+608 EAENEGALLF

-628 RTLARA
+628 RSLARA
-634 HWEVTQ
+634 RWEVSQ

-652 GIFIAATNLMDSLDA
+652 GIFIAATNLMDSIDA
-667 AAMRRFTWKLEFGAL
+667 AAMRRFTWKLEFKSL
-682 RQEQAWSMFCVE
+682 RPEQAWSMFCTE
-694 SGFDPTAEPERAE
+694 SGFDPRSEPERAE
-707 ELGQALEAIEDLA
+707 EFEQALGAIEDLA

-730 AQMLG
+730 AQVLG

-758 KRQQLGFA
+758 KRQRVGFA
-766 G
+766 S

>member
-1 MNPQHSSSDNP
+1 
-12 LETPGAQQMAAW
+12 MAAW
-24 TLRLAQSPGFGRLL
+24 TLRLAQSPGFGWLL

-52 AAAVT
+52 AAAVS
-57 PPEPLAGDDSAAS
+57 PPEPLAGEHSEAI
-70 AADEQLL
+70 AADEKLL

-93 RFVRLYLRGTGA
+93 RFVRLYLRGTSV
-105 FGLIAQ
+105 FGLIDRDQ
-111 EESAFGD
+111 GAFRN
-118 ALRDWAR
+118 ALRDWGRTAE
-125 AAKVEASRFV
+125 VEASRLV
-135 TPLDDNVDRVA
+135 TALDENIDRIA
-146 SLLGLTTT
+146 GLLDLNTA
-154 EREVLA
+154 ERAVLS
-160 FQIGRRRPGFLQL
+160 FQIGRSRPAFSQL
-173 FELLM
+173 FELLL
-178 DADRAT
+178 DADHAT
-184 AAVLGAALGSSDSE
+184 KAVLGAALGCSE
-198 VASALAERGTLA
+198 PEVVSALSEQGTLVR
-210 QSGLLSV
+210 SGLLNV
-217 KERPLGVSGPSHHLS
+217 KERPLRVSGPSSHLS
-232 ATLAEPAE
+232 ATLAERAE
-240 GDADLVE
+240 EDAELVE
-247 RFVKPLL
+247 RFVKPLC
-254 PLPST
+254 PSPST

-273 LGVLRGL
+273 LGVLRPS
-280 LPDDRGVHTLVYGP
+280 LPTGRGVHALVYGP

-301 MMARLLQDEGF
+301 MVARLLEDEGIE
-312 RGHAVVTRHVP
+312 GHAVVTRHVA

-338 ERSDTNA
+338 ERSSPDA

-359 PLTGF
+359 TRTTLH
-364 RFFDFDDDEHVHDDD
+364 FFDFDDAELVHDDD

-432 QVISDFDLSSGLERD
+432 QVISDFGLSSRLERD

-468 IVPTEGG
+468 IVLTDGDSRE
-475 EPTSLGGPTSPDEP
+475 EPDARP
-489 TSPNERLNA
+489 ERSDA
-498 ERERVIKRAVAH
+498 EREQVIKRAVAH

-521 GLRDSVTSYDLDL
+521 AIRDSVTSYDLDL
-534 LNIAGRFK
+534 LNIAGRFT

-548 SLSKRPVGSLCFWGM
+548 SLRERPIGSLCFWGI

-584 MRSASELLSMWL
+584 MRPASELLSMWL
-596 GETEQQISKMFA
+596 GETEQQIAKMFA
-608 EAQNEGAVLF
+608 EAENEGALLF

-634 HWEVTQ
+634 RWEVSQ

-652 GIFIAATNLMDSLDA
+652 GIFIAATNLMDSIDA
-667 AAMRRFTWKLEFGAL
+667 AAMRRFTWKLEFKAL
-682 RQEQAWSMFCVE
+682 RQEQAWSMFCRE
-694 SGFDPTAEPERAE
+694 SGFDPDVNPEDADALR
-707 ELGQALEAIEDLA
+707 QALGAIDDLA

-735 EDLSPEAWI
+735 EELSPQSWI

-758 KRQQLGFA
+758 RRQQLGFA
-766 G
+766 SSP

>member
-1 MNPQHSSSDNP
+1 MPEHSPSENP

-24 TLRLAQSPGFGRLL
+24 TLRLAQSPGFGWLL
-38 AADPHLFALLYASC
+38 AADPHLFAMLYASC
-52 AAAVT
+52 AAAVS
-57 PPEPLAGDDSAAS
+57 PPAPLAGEHCEAD
-70 AADEQLL
+70 AADEKLL

-88 ERTSG
+88 DRTSG
-93 RFVRLYLRGTGA
+93 RFVRLYLHGSSV
-105 FGLIAQ
+105 FGLIDRDQ
-111 EESAFGD
+111 DAFRN
-118 ALRDWAR
+118 ALRDWAL
-125 AAKVEASRFV
+125 AAEVEASRFI
-135 TPLDDNVDRVA
+135 TALDENVDRIA
-146 SLLGLTTT
+146 ALLELNAT

-160 FQIGRRRPGFLQL
+160 FQIGRVRPGFSQL

-184 AAVLGAALGSSDSE
+184 KAVLGAALGHSESD
-198 VASALAERGTLA
+198 VLSALSDQGALVR
-210 QSGLLSV
+210 SGLLSV
-217 KERPLGVSGPSHHLS
+217 KERPLRVSGPSSHLS
-232 ATLAEPAE
+232 ATLAETATD
-240 GDADLVE
+240 DAALIE
-247 RFVKPLL
+247 RFVKPLS
-254 PLPST
+254 PSPST

-273 LGVLRGL
+273 LGVLRKP
-280 LPDDRGVHTLVYGP
+280 LPADRGVHALVYGP

-301 MMARLLQDEGF
+301 MMARLLRDEDIEA
-312 RGHAVVTRHVP
+312 HAVVTRHVA
-323 AGDMPTWTYIAQRHV
+323 AGDLPTWTYIAQRHV
-338 ERSDTNA
+338 ERSSPDA

-359 PLTGF
+359 GRT
-364 RFFDFDDDEHVHDDD
+364 RFHLFDFEFDDAELVRDDD
-379 PERASDEGLTGSRV
+379 PERASDEGLTGSHV

-412 FLFHCEAL
+412 FLFHCEAF
-420 PGSRAERRTRVA
+420 PGSRAERRARVA
-432 QVISDFDLSSGLERD
+432 QVISDFGLSSRLERD

-468 IVPTEGG
+468 VVLADDEGD
-475 EPTSLGGPTSPDEP
+475 DEP
-489 TSPNERLNA
+489 ESRRM
-498 ERERVIKRAVAH
+498 EREQVIKRAVGH

-521 GLRDSVTSYDLDL
+521 GIRDSVTSYNLEL
-534 LNIAGRFK
+534 LNIAGRFA
-542 PRQIIA
+542 PQQIIA
-548 SLSKRPVGSLCFWGM
+548 SLRKRPMGSLCFWGM

-608 EAQNEGAVLF
+608 EAQTEGALLF

-652 GIFIAATNLMDSLDA
+652 GIFIAATNLMDSIDA
-667 AAMRRFTWKLEFGAL
+667 AAMRRFTWKLEFKAL
-682 RQEQAWSMFCVE
+682 RREQAWSMFCTE
-694 SGFDPTAEPERAE
+694 SGFDPDASPEQAAELR
-707 ELGQALEAIEDLA
+707 QALGAIDDLA

-735 EDLSPEAWI
+735 EELSPESWM

-758 KRQQLGFA
+758 KRQRPGFA
-766 G
+766 S

>member
-1 MNPQHSSSDNP
+1 MSPQQNPSDNP

-24 TLRLAQSPGFGRLL
+24 TLRLARSPGFGWLL

-52 AAAVT
+52 AAAT
-57 PPEPLAGDDSAAS
+57 SPPGPLAGENYEEG
-70 AADEQLL
+70 AADEKLL

-93 RFVRLYLRGTGA
+93 RFVRLYLRGTSV
-105 FGLIAQ
+105 FGVIGRDQ
-111 EESAFGD
+111 GSFRN

-125 AAKVEASRFV
+125 VAEVEASRFI
-135 TPLDDNVDRVA
+135 TALDENIDRIA
-146 SLLGLTTT
+146 GLLDLNTM
-154 EREVLA
+154 ERDVLA
-160 FQIGRRRPGFLQL
+160 FQIGRARPGFSQL

-178 DADRAT
+178 GADQAT
-184 AAVLGAALGSSDSE
+184 KAVLGAALGHSESE
-198 VASALAERGTLA
+198 VVSALSEQGALVR
-210 QSGLLSV
+210 SGLLNV
-217 KERPLGVSGPSHHLS
+217 KERPLRVQGPSSHLS
-232 ATLAEPAE
+232 ATLAEHAE
-240 GDADLVE
+240 DDAALVE
-247 RFVKPLL
+247 RFVKPLCL
-254 PLPST
+254 SPST
-259 GSLGRLHEDDRRIL
+259 GSLGRLHEDDRQIL
-273 LGVLRGL
+273 FGL
-280 LPDDRGVHTLVYGP
+280 LRKPLPAGRGVHALVYGP
-294 KSVDKRD
+294 KTVDKRD
-301 MMARLLQDEGF
+301 MMARLLQGEGVE
-312 RGHAVVTRHVP
+312 GHAVVTRHVA

-338 ERSDTNA
+338 ERSSPDA

-359 PLTGF
+359 PRTMLHL
-364 RFFDFDDDEHVHDDD
+364 FDLDDAELAYGDD

-393 RCVWITDRA
+393 RCVWMTDRA

-420 PGSRAERRTRVA
+420 PGSRAERRARVA
-432 QVISDFDLSSGLERD
+432 QVISDFGLSSRLERD

-468 IVPTEGG
+468 IV
-475 EPTSLGGPTSPDEP
+475 LADDE
-489 TSPNERLNA
+489 SGSHRERLDA
-498 ERERVIKRAVAH
+498 EREQVIKRAVAH

-521 GLRDSVTSYDLDL
+521 GIRDSVTVYDLKL
-534 LNIAGRFK
+534 LNIGGRFT
-542 PRQIIA
+542 PQQIIA
-548 SLSKRPVGSLCFWGM
+548 SLRKRPVGSLCFWGI

-577 ELDLPIL
+577 ELDMPIL

-608 EAQNEGAVLF
+608 EAENEGALLF

-646 RMERFE
+646 RVERFE
-652 GIFIAATNLMDSLDA
+652 GIFIAATNLMDSIDA
-667 AAMRRFTWKLEFGAL
+667 AAMRRFTWKLEFKAL
-682 RQEQAWSMFCVE
+682 CQEQAWSMFCRE
-694 SGFDPTAEPERAE
+694 SGLDPNANPAHADDLRQS
-707 ELGQALEAIEDLA
+707 LGAIDDLA

-735 EDLSPEAWI
+735 EELSAESWI

-758 KRQQLGFA
+758 RRQQLGFA